1 MKAQIAIIAP
11 YGALKGEARAAVEE
25 LGLNVL
31 VREGDLAKG
40 VRAAQRAVRDG
51 VEVLISRGGIALGI
65 YRLWEAGKIAEAN
78 QLQDRL
84 RPLRDVMKLFQ
95 AKKP

>member
-1 MKAQIAIIAP
+1 MKPQIAIIAP

-31 VREGDLAKG
+31 VREGDLAEG

-51 VEVLISRGGIALGI
+51 VEVLISRGGSPWGFTD
-65 YRLWEAGKIAEAN
+65 YGKPEKSPKPIN
-78 QLQDRL
+78 CKPGSDRFA
-84 RPLRDVMKLFQ
+84 M
-95 AKKP
+95 